1 MNYRNVISK
10 DTVITGWCGAVSHR
24 WNDGRKTGE

>member
-10 DTVITGWCGAVSHR
+10 HAVITGWRGVVSR
-24 WNDGRKTGE
+24 QNDGRTTGE

>member
-10 DTVITGWCGAVSHR
+10 DVVITGWSAAVSR
-24 WNDGRKTGE
+24 QNDRRTIEE